1 MKNGLKN
8 TAIVLLLLAVGGLVA
23 KIVNDENGWLDRITA
38 KEPASEG
45 YLQVGDELLG
55 KTVYFDANA
64 FYSDFASSE
73 ETITLGTLSYV
84 GEAISGGA
92 TLTPVWHYVPQSHM
106 MQFGVTYGP
115 TSYVFSIADT
125 AESGIDSHSFP
136 EKIELELTGGSFQA
150 EVTSLKIETL
160 NEGLDLN
167 RYFAYSED
175 ALTEWQSWRKIHPFV
190 TTSEGTSSETTN
202 SSESVSPT
210 SDSTSESEVE
220 VKEKIRIETY
230 VQEITPIL
238 QEDEDGRFGEFC

>member
-1 MKNGLKN
+1 MKNGIKN
-8 TAIVLLLLAVGGLVA
+8 TAIVLLLLAVGGLTA

-38 KEPASEG
+38 KEPAAEG

-55 KTVYFDANA
+55 KTVYFDADA
-64 FYSDFASSE
+64 FFGDFASPE
-73 ETITLGTLSYV
+73 ETITFGSLSYV

-92 TLTPVWHYVPQSHM
+92 TLTPVWKYVPQSHT

-115 TSYVFSIADT
+115 TSYVFSVVNT
-125 AESGIDSHSFP
+125 ESGIVSHSFP

-150 EVTSLKIETL
+150 EVTSLKIEAL

-167 RYFAYSED
+167 RYFAYSEE

-190 TTSEGTSSETTN
+190 TTSEETSSETTN

-210 SDSTSESEVE
+210 SDST
-220 VKEKIRIETY
+220 KEKVRIETY
-230 VQEITPIL
+230 VQEITPML
-238 QEDEDGRFGEFC
+238 QEDEDGRFGAFC